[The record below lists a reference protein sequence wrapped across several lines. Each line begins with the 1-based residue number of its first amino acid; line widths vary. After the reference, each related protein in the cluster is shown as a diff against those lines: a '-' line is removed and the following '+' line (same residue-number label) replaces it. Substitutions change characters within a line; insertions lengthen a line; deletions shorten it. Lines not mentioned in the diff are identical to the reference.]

1 VPLIVDTDTP
11 VTWAT
16 RAQARNPRLWPDAPT
31 DDETLDLLLQASTDQ
46 CRAFAPVLATGAVLP
61 DRYTLAT
68 IYQARELQAAA
79 HRDGDVIGV
88 GDYAIRSRPLTST
101 VKQLLRPQSG
111 RPGIG

>member
-1 VPLIVDTDTP
+1 MPLIVHTTTP

-16 RAQARNPRLWPDAPT
+16 RAQARNPRLWADAPT
-31 DDETLDLLLQASTDQ
+31 DDATLDLLLSVATDQ
-46 CRAFAPVLATGAVLP
+46 CRAYAPALADGEALP

-68 IYQARELQAAA
+68 VYQARELQAAA

-88 GDYAIRSRPLTST
+88 GDFVTRSRPLTGT

-111 RPGIG
+111 RLSVG